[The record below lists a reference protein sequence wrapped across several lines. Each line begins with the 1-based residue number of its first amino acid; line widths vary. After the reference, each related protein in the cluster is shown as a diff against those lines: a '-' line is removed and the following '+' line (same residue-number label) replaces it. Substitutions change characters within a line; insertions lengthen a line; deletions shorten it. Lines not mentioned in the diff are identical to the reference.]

1 MGDSTS
7 LLRLSGFNFSQGMDI
22 FLSQKIC
29 SCMVFPSYK
38 QRCSLL
44 TFLSQHPFLC
54 LRATLETCLQI
65 APFAKGC
72 DQTFHPLLIYG
83 VGMECLSG
91 SSACSGASRW
101 LWIFWYMYPLR
112 PRASPPL
119 PHCYPF
125 IVWLIFQ
132 NSLLLKA
139 VDPNLLQLSVVPV
152 NIKGVDSNAW
162 SFKVSHV
169 ETP

>member
-72 DQTFHPLLIYG
+72 DQ
-83 VGMECLSG
+83 MEWNVCLALQLVLG
-91 SSACSGASRW
+91 
-101 LWIFWYMYPLR
+101 LR
-112 PRASPPL
+112 DDCGYSDICIHWDQGASPPL

-152 NIKGVDSNAW
+152 NIKGVDHNAW

-169 ETP
+169 ETH

>member
-72 DQTFHPLLIYG
+72 DQIFRPLLIYG

-112 PRASPPL
+112 PRRLTTTTALLSFYCLAHFSKLSPL
-119 PHCYPF
+119 ESCGSQSATTFCCTREY
-125 IVWLIFQ
+125 
-132 NSLLLKA
+132 
-139 VDPNLLQLSVVPV
+139 
-152 NIKGVDSNAW
+152 KGSW
-162 SFKVSHV
+162 
-169 ETP
+169 P